1 MWTRH
6 PSVDRGRAFYR
17 CNLAPVPVRR
27 FAVGDLLHELTGTFC
42 DCCNP
47 TKVVRV
53 SDDREFIWLSSN
65 AMFELQ
71 CKLHVFMKYGRPIE
85 AAFFADDDEDGL
97 YLEYSAN
104 RTIHPVNTF
113 LVFFFS
119 VKLVVIA
126 RRVKERMYAPGG
138 IGFIATQESFY
149 RAAKSQRIE

>member
-1 MWTRH
+1 M
-6 PSVDRGRAFYR
+6 
-17 CNLAPVPVRR
+17 APVPVRR

-47 TKVVRV
+47 TKVIRV

-65 AMFELQ
+65 AIDVFQ

-104 RTIHPVNTF
+104 RTIHPVDTF

-119 VKLVVIA
+119 VKLVVIT

>member
-1 MWTRH
+1 M
-6 PSVDRGRAFYR
+6 VEDVF
-17 CNLAPVPVRR
+17 
-27 FAVGDLLHELTGTFC
+27 
-42 DCCNP
+42 
-47 TKVVRV
+47 
-53 SDDREFIWLSSN
+53 
-65 AMFELQ
+65 Q
-71 CKLHVFMKYGRPIE
+71 CKLSVFMKYGRPIE

-126 RRVKERMYAPGG
+126 RRVKARMYAPGG

>member
-1 MWTRH
+1 M
-6 PSVDRGRAFYR
+6 
-17 CNLAPVPVRR
+17 APVPVRR

-65 AMFELQ
+65 AMFEDVFQ

-85 AAFFADDDEDGL
+85 AAFFADDDAANHLTDSFSFYHHEDGL

>member
-1 MWTRH
+1 M
-6 PSVDRGRAFYR
+6 
-17 CNLAPVPVRR
+17 APVPVRR

-47 TKVVRV
+47 TKVSRV

-65 AMFELQ
+65 AMVEDVFQ